1 MCRSVF
7 LMKRDRCGRVTHRN
21 DNIISSPRIDHTV
34 HAASACQALAKLSYQ
49 LHHHGSLDHT
59 LVALIDQRVSQLNGC
74 TFCLDM
80 HGTTLRKLGVDP
92 RKLDT
97 LAGWDESPFFDES
110 ERAALAWAE
119 SLTNVG
125 TTRAPDAVYQA
136 LLPYFNETQIAELTY
151 AVALINAW
159 NRIAVGLRSQLP

>member
-1 MCRSVF
+1 M
-7 LMKRDRCGRVTHRN
+7 
-21 DNIISSPRIDHTV
+21 SSPRIDQTV
-34 HAASACQALAKLSYQ
+34 HAAGARQALAKLSQQ
-49 LHHHGSLDHT
+49 LHHASLDPT
-59 LVALIDQRVSQLNGC
+59 LVSLIDQRVSQLNGC

-97 LAGWDESPFFDES
+97 LAGWDESPFFDER

-119 SLTNVG
+119 SLTHVG

-136 LLPYFNETQIAELTY
+136 LLPHFDETQIAELTY
-151 AVALINAW
+151 AIAIINAW
-159 NRIAVGLRSQLP
+159 NRIAVGLRSPLP